1 MIINL
6 LIGFHNRL
14 NERVVRSH
22 PNIWTFIKCLQNEQ
36 SRMHHLLLQMNV
48 GARARQ
54 PTATTN
60 RIQNRIE
67 TLNEQYRGGQT
78 TIDQLLD
85 GLSLVVATQKM

>member
-1 MIINL
+1 MIIKS

-14 NERVVRSH
+14 NQRIVKSH
-22 PNIWTFIKCLQNEQ
+22 LNIWTFIKCLQNEQ
-36 SRMHHLLLQMNV
+36 SRMHHLFLQMNV
-48 GARARQ
+48 GARPRQ

-67 TLNEQYRGGQT
+67 TLNERYRDNQI

-85 GLSLVVATQKM
+85 GLSLVVATPKK